1 MKRLIL
7 QIFLISLILIG
18 LSTSC
23 VSKKAIKDE
32 FVNNLLQMN
41 TGTIHKVDSELRI
54 MDQNLYATEEKLLK
68 LEQVVGPALEWIE
81 KQKVELLDEH
91 KYGSWQSR
99 VKSESLAQFK
109 NDQYQVT
116 ALELLV
122 HGIGT
127 PDQEFDTVI
136 RVMDLSTKIPSDWE
150 TIENELKWRKS
161 VLEQQR
167 QIKLEA
173 GHISSST
180 LLSVI
185 EHSGDWTVQKINS
198 TTYSISGPGLGIAGV
213 LTTGNW
219 TYNRTSQEII
229 PSDNQSSALQDILS
243 GGL

>member
-7 QIFLISLILIG
+7 QILLISLILLG
-18 LSTSC
+18 LSTGC

-32 FVNNLLQMN
+32 FVNDLLQTN
-41 TGTIHKVDSELRI
+41 TGTIDKVDSELRI
-54 MDQNLYATEEKLLK
+54 VDQNLYVTEEKLLE

-91 KYGSWQSR
+91 KYGSWHSR
-99 VKSESLAQFK
+99 VTPESLAQFK

-127 PDQEFDTVI
+127 PDQKFDTVI
-136 RVMDLSTKIPSDWE
+136 KVMDLSTKIPSDWE
-150 TIENELKWRKS
+150 TIENELKGRKS
-161 VLEQQR
+161 ILEQQR
-167 QIKLEA
+167 QITLEA
-173 GHISSST
+173 GHLSSST

-185 EHSGDWTVQKINS
+185 EHSGDWAIQKINS
-198 TTYSISGPGLGIAGV
+198 TTYSISGPGLGIAGE

-219 TYNRTSQEII
+219 TYNRASQEII